1 MRAMSHAGEQGYK
14 ALLVIADWASY
25 AILCIMAVV
34 ISVDVVCR
42 FFFGFSIQ
50 IAEEVASLS
59 LIAMVFLSLGGAFE
73 EDSLLRVDAF
83 YNPLPEGVKRILD
96 PAFHL
101 MGIAVTAFYIFYLSR
116 LALNSFSRDIH
127 ANSDLAS
134 PNYLPQ
140 SVMVL
145 GLCLLALA
153 LVVGLLRSLT
163 RRGVETNENTVL
175 PDE

>member
-1 MRAMSHAGEQGYK
+1 MRAICGAGEQGYK
-14 ALLVIADWASY
+14 TLLAVADWASY
-25 AILCIMAVV
+25 AILCMMAVV
-34 ISVDVVCR
+34 ITVDVVCR

-59 LIAMVFLSLGGAFE
+59 LIAVIFLSLGGAFE

-83 YNPLPEGVKRILD
+83 YGPLPEGVKRVLD

-101 MGIAVTAFYIFYLSR
+101 MGIAVTGLYIFYLSR
-116 LALNSFSRDIH
+116 LAINSFSRDIR

-145 GLCLLALA
+145 GLCLLAIA

-163 RRGVETNENTVL
+163 RRSVETTHKTV
-175 PDE
+175 PVDE